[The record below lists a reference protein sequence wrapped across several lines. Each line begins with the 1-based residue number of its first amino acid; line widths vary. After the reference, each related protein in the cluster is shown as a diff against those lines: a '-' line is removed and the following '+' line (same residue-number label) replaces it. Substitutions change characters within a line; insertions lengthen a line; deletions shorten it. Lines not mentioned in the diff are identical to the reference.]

1 MRYGGGLHCDVWLQ
15 EDAGPRQRGLQRAG
29 QLLLLLLI
37 GAAAALAAV
46 AAAAAVRMRLL
57 GNGAQREIRIVVA
70 SP

>member
-1 MRYGGGLHCDVWLQ
+1 MWLQ

-57 GNGAQREIRIVVA
+57 GNGA
-70 SP
+70 

>member
-29 QLLLLLLI
+29 QLLLLLI

-57 GNGAQREIRIVVA
+57 GNGA
-70 SP
+70 

>member
-46 AAAAAVRMRLL
+46 AAAADVRMRLL
-57 GNGAQREIRIVVA
+57 GNGA
-70 SP
+70 

>member
-29 QLLLLLLI
+29 QLLLLLLLI

-57 GNGAQREIRIVVA
+57 GNGA
-70 SP
+70 

>member
-57 GNGAQREIRIVVA
+57 GNGA
-70 SP
+70 